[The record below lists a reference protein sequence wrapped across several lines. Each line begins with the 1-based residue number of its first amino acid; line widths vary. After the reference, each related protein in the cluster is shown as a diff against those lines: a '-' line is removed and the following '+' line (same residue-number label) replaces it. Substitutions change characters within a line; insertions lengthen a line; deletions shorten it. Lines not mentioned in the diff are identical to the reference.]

1 MPGDNGL
8 FVSTGLDKVLK
19 VLLQELRATVHCT
32 YGPLSSHTRGV
43 WLVRERC
50 ILVGCH

>member
-19 VLLQELRATVHCT
+19 VLLQELRATVQYT
-32 YGPLSSHTRGV
+32 YEPISSYARGFCSGPYGHPG
-43 WLVRERC
+43 
-50 ILVGCH
+50 IA